1 MTLSQYNII
10 NLEKV
15 GDKSIPVFSSWPKEL
30 SGWWLQITEVSL
42 LQTKYVAGFYFN
54 DKKAEGSVIVSS
66 FLPKEYPDIYC
77 LIGKDSVVDR
87 VYVNPVYRKKGYL
100 APCAPILRSVIYAIF
115 NLIIEATKDQSP
127 KIYQAMGEA
136 YRVLGEPIPLRNP
149 EESLSEMA
157 LHDIEPPRDPVFP
170 FTWASERAGGKIE
183 P

>member
-1 MTLSQYNII
+1 MTLSQYNIV
-10 NLEKV
+10 NLKKV
-15 GDKSIPVFSSWPKEL
+15 EDKSIPIFSSWPKEL

-42 LQTKYVAGFYFN
+42 FQTKLVAGFYFN
-54 DKKAEGSVIVSS
+54 DKRPEGSVIISS

-100 APCAPILRSVIYAIF
+100 APCAPILRSIIYEIF

-136 YRVLGEPIPLRNP
+136 YRILGEPVPSRNP

-157 LHDIEPPRDPVFP
+157 LSDIEPPRDPVFP
-170 FTWASERAGGKIE
+170 YTWTSERAGGKIE
-183 P
+183 S

>member
-10 NLEKV
+10 SLKKIEN
-15 GDKSIPVFSSWPKEL
+15 KSIPIFSSWPKEL
-30 SGWWLQITEVSL
+30 AGWWLHITEVDL
-42 LQTKYVAGFYFN
+42 FQTRMVAGFYFN
-54 DKKAEGSVIVSS
+54 DKNPEGSVLISKC
-66 FLPKEYPDIYC
+66 LPKEYPDIYC

-87 VYVNPVYRKKGYL
+87 VYVNPIYRKKGFL
-100 APCAPILRSVIYAIF
+100 APCAPILRSIIYEIF

-136 YRVLGEPIPLRNP
+136 YRVLGEPVPSRNP

-157 LHDIEPPRDPVFP
+157 LDDIEPPRDPVFP

-183 P
+183 S

>member
-15 GDKSIPVFSSWPKEL
+15 EDKAIPVFSAWPKEL

-42 LQTKYVAGFYFN
+42 FQTKFVAGFYFN
-54 DKKAEGSVIVSS
+54 DKKPEGSVTVSS
-66 FLPKEYPDIYC
+66 FIPKEYPDIYC

-100 APCAPILRSVIYAIF
+100 APCAPILRSVIYSIF

-157 LHDIEPPRDPVFP
+157 LHDIDPPRDPVFP
-170 FTWASERAGGKIE
+170 FVWASERAGGKIE
-183 P
+183 S